1 MTCPRCAS
9 LATRVYGTQ
18 KGFVTVRFRKCTD
31 CGYKFLTQEVVKE
44 DLISHEYNNY
54 LEQIGE
60 LDKGIRQR
68 ALKES

>member
-1 MTCPRCAS
+1 MICPVCAS
-9 LATRVYGTQ
+9 SKSRVYGTRS
-18 KGFVTVRFRKCTD
+18 GFVTVRFRQCCKC
-31 CGYKFLTQEVVKE
+31 GHKFLTSEVVHE

-68 ALKES
+68 ALKEN